1 MDSAALGTTS
11 TLSTQ
16 KRRSWRPVL
25 ELGMITQEETR
36 EKLGLTQQF
45 KGGNLVKCRMRKL
58 VRENTEA
65 RGDYPWMTSNVL
77 QSETQTPI
85 CFGSLG
91 AKQGFSL
98 KQTSAAHLPSRILH
112 PQLREQITQQTCQRL
127 IKRRIK
133 ESLEFFC
140 TINNRRLVAHIAT
153 GVISTCLGAIEGNWN
168 RGVLTRNTF
177 KKTSICN
184 DSCSRATSLRHRWK

>member
-1 MDSAALGTTS
+1 
-11 TLSTQ
+11 
-16 KRRSWRPVL
+16 
-25 ELGMITQEETR
+25 
-36 EKLGLTQQF
+36 
-45 KGGNLVKCRMRKL
+45 MRKL

-133 ESLEFFC
+133 ESLECFC

-153 GVISTCLGAIEGNWN
+153 GVISTCLGAIEGELKSGGINQKHI
-168 RGVLTRNTF
+168 
-177 KKTSICN
+177 KKKNIN
-184 DSCSRATSLRHRWK
+184 LQ